1 MKIIAKRPFISSRR
15 GVGNVPEG
23 RILDLDDAYANML
36 IKAGL
41 VEVYSTVP
49 PLGADKKSFFVK
61 PVEANIKNGQSL
73 PQDQVSQK
81 PTVTKSRRGAKK
93 TKNEK

>member
-1 MKIIAKRPFISSRR
+1 MKVIAKRPFISSRR

-41 VEVYSTVP
+41 VEVYSPVQ

-61 PVEANIKNGQSL
+61 PVEANTKNGQSL
-73 PQDQVSQK
+73 PVDQASQK
-81 PTVTKSRRGAKK
+81 PTATKSRRGARK
-93 TKNEK
+93 TKSEK